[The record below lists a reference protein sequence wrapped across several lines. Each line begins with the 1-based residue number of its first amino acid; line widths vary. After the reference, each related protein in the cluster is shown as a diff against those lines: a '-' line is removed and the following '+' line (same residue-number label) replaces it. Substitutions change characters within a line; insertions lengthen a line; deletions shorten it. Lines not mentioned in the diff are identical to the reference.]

1 MLAYVFWHR
10 PSPGAAVEAYERDQY
25 RLHRSLAARPPEG
38 FGGSVCFR
46 APFLQWLGD
55 GSDGY
60 EDWYLVDD
68 WGALG
73 VLRQAAVA
81 AGHHTAHDAAAR
93 HAGAGAGGVY
103 RLSEGCASFD
113 DVTLAVWVTVAREH
127 PEDAVASLLLGDG
140 LDRRRSGLWRREL
153 ALGPAPEYCVLGDA
167 VPAGVQEGRL
177 PAGWTAERRDR
188 EPIPAPV

>member
-10 PSPGAAVEAYERDQY
+10 PTPGTAVQAYERDQD

-38 FGGSVCFR
+38 FGGSACFR
-46 APFLQWLGD
+46 ACDLRWLTD
-55 GSDGY
+55 GGDGY

-68 WGALG
+68 WAALG

-81 AGHHTAHDAAAR
+81 AGHHSAHDAAAR
-93 HAGAGAGGVY
+93 HAGSGTGGVY
-103 RLSEGCASFD
+103 RLGEGCASLAD
-113 DVTLAVWVTVAREH
+113 TTLAVWITVAREH

-140 LDRRRSGLWRREL
+140 LDRSRAGLWRREL

-167 VPAGVQEGRL
+167 VPAGVQDGRL
-177 PAGWTAERRDR
+177 PAGWSAEHCAR
-188 EPIPAPV
+188 ERIG